1 MSESKGRGNFF
12 FRWLELI
19 LKALVIIGN
28 GLMLLL
34 VFGQVITR
42 YVFNYTPSFGEELAR
57 YLFVWVVFLSLP
69 LVARY
74 GGHMAIET
82 LTSRVHGATL
92 KFLNIMA
99 DLFTIAFLAIMVV
112 CGIQMVMRTSYQTS
126 PAMMIP
132 MSWVYAVI
140 PFGCAVM
147 LLYVVMNLID
157 VLKTP
162 ANALKQERP

>member
-1 MSESKGRGNFF
+1 MGTFF
-12 FRWLELI
+12 TWLDNA
-19 LKALVIIGN
+19 LKFLVVIGN

-42 YVFNYTPSFGEELAR
+42 YCFGWTPYFGEELAR

-92 KFLNIMA
+92 KLLNILA
-99 DLFTIAFLAIMVV
+99 DIFSIIFLAIMVV
-112 CGIQMVMRTSYQTS
+112 CGVQMVIRTSYQTS

-132 MSWVYAVI
+132 MSYVYVVI

-147 LLYVVMNLID
+147 LLYVAANLF
-157 VLKTP
+157 VLLKTP
-162 ANALKQERP
+162 ASEIK

>member
-1 MSESKGRGNFF
+1 MKTTENRHGAAGAF
-12 FRWLELI
+12 FRGLEWF

-42 YVFNYTPSFGEELAR
+42 YIFNYTPSFGEELAR

-69 LVARY
+69 LVAKY

-82 LTSRVHGATL
+82 ITSRVHGATL

-99 DLFTIAFLAIMVV
+99 DLFTIIFLCIMVW
-112 CGIQMVMRTSYQTS
+112 CGIQMVIRTNYQTS

-147 LLYVVMNLID
+147 LLYVVMNLIN

-162 ANALKQERP
+162 ASEME

>member
-1 MSESKGRGNFF
+1 MSTIPKDSNFLTVF
-12 FRWLELI
+12 FNKLDWF
-19 LKALVIIGN
+19 LKMLVVIGN
-28 GLMLLL
+28 GIMLLL
-34 VFGQVITR
+34 VFAQVITR
-42 YVFNYTPSFGEELAR
+42 YIFNYTPAFGEELAR
-57 YLFVWVVFLSLP
+57 YLFVWIVFLSLP

-82 LTSRVHGATL
+82 ITSRVKGATL
-92 KFLNIMA
+92 KLLNILA
-99 DLFTIAFLAIMVV
+99 DIFTIVFLIIMVW
-112 CGIQMVMRTSYQTS
+112 CGIEMVIRTNFQTS

-147 LLYVVMNLID
+147 LLYTIVNLIN

-162 ANALKQERP
+162 ADAIK

>member
-1 MSESKGRGNFF
+1 MDARTGLWGKFMSALE
-12 FRWLELI
+12 WL
-19 LKALVIIGN
+19 LKALVIVGN
-28 GLMLLL
+28 GVMLLL

-42 YVFNYTPSFGEELAR
+42 YLFNYTPYFGEELAR

-69 LVARY
+69 LVAKY

-99 DLFTIAFLAIMVV
+99 DIFTIIFLCIMVW
-112 CGIQMVMRTSYQTS
+112 CGVEMVMRTSYQTS

-132 MSWVYAVI
+132 MSWVYVVI

-147 LLYVVMNLID
+147 LIYVLENLVN

-162 ANALKQERP
+162 ASEIK

>member
-1 MSESKGRGNFF
+1 MKSIETTGIVAKFF
-12 FRWLELI
+12 NALDWF
-19 LKALVIIGN
+19 LKALVVFGN

-34 VFGQVITR
+34 VFAQVITR
-42 YVFNYTPSFGEELAR
+42 YCFSYTPYFGEELAR

-92 KFLNIMA
+92 KFLNITA
-99 DLFTIAFLAIMVV
+99 DIFTIIFLAIMVWY
-112 CGIQMVMRTSYQTS
+112 GIQMVIRTSFQTS
-126 PAMMIP
+126 PALMVK
-132 MSWVYAVI
+132 MSWVYVVI
-140 PFGCAVM
+140 PFGCGVM
-147 LLYVVMNLID
+147 LLYTIANLVN

-162 ANALKQERP
+162 ASEIK

>member
-1 MSESKGRGNFF
+1 MAAVLAA
-12 FRWLELI
+12 LEKV
-19 LKALVIIGN
+19 LKILVIVSN

-42 YVFNYTPSFGEELAR
+42 YVFGWTPHFGEELAR

-69 LVARY
+69 LVART
-74 GGHMAIET
+74 GGHMCIET
-82 LTSRVHGATL
+82 LTSRVTGKIL
-92 KFLNIMA
+92 KTLNILA
-99 DLFTIAFLAIMVV
+99 DIFSMAFLVIMVW
-112 CGIQMVMRTSYQTS
+112 CGIRMVMLANFQTS
-126 PAMMIP
+126 PAMQIP

-147 LLYVVMNLID
+147 LLYVLDNLVR

-162 ANALKQERP
+162 AAELG

>member
-1 MSESKGRGNFF
+1 MEKIFN
-12 FRWLELI
+12 I
-19 LKALVIIGN
+19 LDWFLKLLVVIGN

-34 VFGQVITR
+34 VFAQVISR
-42 YVFNYTPSFGEELAR
+42 YVFNYTPYFGEELAR

-82 LTSRVHGATL
+82 LTSRVKGATL

-99 DLFTIAFLAIMVV
+99 DIFTIVFMGIMVWY
-112 CGIQMVMRTSYQTS
+112 GIVMVMRTTYQTS

-132 MSWVYAVI
+132 MSWVYVVI
-140 PFGCAVM
+140 PFGCAIM
-147 LLYVVMNLID
+147 LVYSIANLVD

-162 ANALKQERP
+162 ADEIK

>member
-1 MSESKGRGNFF
+1 MAKSLEFRGAAGVF
-12 FRWLELI
+12 FRWLELL
-19 LKALVIIGN
+19 LKTLVIIGN

-34 VFGQVITR
+34 VFAQVITR
-42 YVFNYTPSFGEELAR
+42 YLFDYTPSFGEELAR

-82 LTSRVHGATL
+82 LTSRVKGGWL
-92 KFLNIMA
+92 KFLNVCA
-99 DLFTIAFLAIMVV
+99 DVFTIVFMGVMVWY
-112 CGIQMVMRTSYQTS
+112 GILMVSRTSFQTS

-140 PFGCAVM
+140 PFGCGAL
-147 LLYVVMNLID
+147 LLYAVANLIN
-157 VLKTP
+157 VIGTP
-162 ANALKQERP
+162 SEEIK

>member
-1 MSESKGRGNFF
+1 MAEERKSPWKKFCDGLD
-12 FRWLELI
+12 WV
-19 LKALVIIGN
+19 LKALIIIGN

-69 LVARY
+69 LVAKY

-92 KFLNIMA
+92 KFLNILA
-99 DLFTIAFLAIMVV
+99 DLFTIIFLLIMVV
-112 CGIQMVMRTSYQTS
+112 CGVEMVMRTSYQTS

-132 MSWVYAVI
+132 MSWVYSVI

-147 LLYVVMNLID
+147 LLYVVENFIT

-162 ANALKQERP
+162 ASEMK

>member
-1 MSESKGRGNFF
+1 MPENKKTVLATAFD
-12 FRWLELI
+12 WLEKL
-19 LKALVIIGN
+19 LKALVIVGN

-69 LVARY
+69 LVAKY

-82 LTSRVHGATL
+82 ITSRVHGATL
-92 KFLNIMA
+92 KVLNILA
-99 DLFTIAFLAIMVV
+99 DIFTIIFLGIMVV
-112 CGIQMVMRTSYQTS
+112 CGIEMVMRTSYQTS

-132 MSWVYAVI
+132 MSWVYIVI
-140 PFGCAVM
+140 PFGCGVM
-147 LLYVVMNLID
+147 LLYVVANLIN

-162 ANALKQERP
+162 ASDLK

>member
-1 MSESKGRGNFF
+1 MKTFF
-12 FRWLELI
+12 NWLDKL
-19 LKALVIIGN
+19 LKALVVVGN

-34 VFGQVITR
+34 VFAQVISR
-42 YVFNYTPSFGEELAR
+42 YVFNYTPYFGEELAR

-82 LTSRVHGATL
+82 LTSRVKGGAL
-92 KFLNIMA
+92 KFLNITA
-99 DLFTIAFLAIMVV
+99 DIFTIIFMGVMVWYGV
-112 CGIQMVMRTSYQTS
+112 VMVMRTSYQTS
-126 PAMMIP
+126 PAMQIP

-147 LLYVVMNLID
+147 LLYAAANLAD
-157 VLKTP
+157 VIKTP
-162 ANALKQERP
+162 ASEIK

>member
-1 MSESKGRGNFF
+1 
-12 FRWLELI
+12 
-19 LKALVIIGN
+19 
-28 GLMLLL
+28 
-34 VFGQVITR
+34 
-42 YVFNYTPSFGEELAR
+42 
-57 YLFVWVVFLSLP
+57 
-69 LVARY
+69 
-74 GGHMAIET
+74 MAIET

-126 PAMMIP
+126 PAMMSP